1 MEILQT
7 HRPFSSN
14 TFKGT
19 NFRKKIHIMKILN
32 KNNFQKINNTFNKH
46 RPKTSLHL
54 LKEKS
59 NIFAKSNDNLDIVNL
74 MIKSSP
80 NQYNQKKINK
90 KLIVINPLYIRGTEE
105 NLKRPNFNE
114 NTEKVFYKYNL
125 LYGSNTNNL
134 IRTYSPKMRPLSS
147 SIKEF
152 NKKMKT
158 EDERNVAIFND
169 DEILQLVKARCQ
181 DIGIRLRENMIFKFK
196 TFINSKCR
204 NRCIELIDSY
214 LGINSI
220 KLISS
225 YIYRTDRIAR
235 LNLTKNNLGDQ
246 GIEILM
252 LAIKNTM
259 SLISLNITSNN
270 ITFKGGQ
277 IIFDSLSEQQSII
290 DLNISSIEGTNRNRL
305 TEIGLK
311 SIDGFFNKNNYIETL
326 NISGNSI
333 KDEGFCLLCK
343 SLNNNKVLLN
353 LDISNNE
360 IRNTGLIQG
369 LNFISFCKLCSLN
382 LGNNQLLDSGIKILS
397 NSLKFFPHLN
407 KLNISNCGFEFK
419 GFEYLIKSL
428 TMYKN
433 ISTLNISG
441 NILKHKDFVEI
452 KPYLETIAIR
462 NLNMTK
468 CALGNNAAFVLGECL
483 SINESLKK
491 LNISNNKI
499 SDKGFISFKNLFKS
513 NSSIES
519 FDCSQNLITDISAIN
534 FVKNMKYNH
543 TLKKINFFDNQLTN
557 NIGNAFIEILHTN
570 KTLRIINLFL
580 NRIQL
585 RIIDEINRIL
595 KINVEKEK
603 AKYVPDLHK
612 SVKNLKFNPEMFKF
626 YEKSIR
632 YKKLMQS
639 DLYKKL
645 KQDDK
650 HFSKLI
656 NIENKKIN
664 IKVNQKLS
672 IDSKITKTQNEIK
685 DILQNLGELEEG
697 LFEQEKEFEKKME
710 AEKKL
715 FKKYKDE
722 NELLTIEYNATKKS
736 YDDIIKET
744 LKKQQKVQEKLNIAQ
759 IAVNSKLKEI
769 NKRRE
774 ILSQLYDPDML
785 RPIKNES
792 NNNQIEMIK
801 ERLKKQ
807 GMSFMKKQTFNYSS
821 FNNFNNLT
829 SEQNNTVIS
838 TTTNENIL
846 TTNSG
851 NIDKNSIKKSILKKS
866 IKEKNK
872 K

>member
-1 MEILQT
+1 
-7 HRPFSSN
+7 
-14 TFKGT
+14 
-19 NFRKKIHIMKILN
+19 
-32 KNNFQKINNTFNKH
+32 
-46 RPKTSLHL
+46 
-54 LKEKS
+54 
-59 NIFAKSNDNLDIVNL
+59 
-74 MIKSSP
+74 
-80 NQYNQKKINK
+80 
-90 KLIVINPLYIRGTEE
+90 
-105 NLKRPNFNE
+105 
-114 NTEKVFYKYNL
+114 
-125 LYGSNTNNL
+125 
-134 IRTYSPKMRPLSS
+134 
-147 SIKEF
+147 
-152 NKKMKT
+152 
-158 EDERNVAIFND
+158 
-169 DEILQLVKARCQ
+169 
-181 DIGIRLRENMIFKFK
+181 
-196 TFINSKCR
+196 
-204 NRCIELIDSY
+204 
-214 LGINSI
+214 
-220 KLISS
+220 
-225 YIYRTDRIAR
+225 
-235 LNLTKNNLGDQ
+235 
-246 GIEILM
+246 
-252 LAIKNTM
+252 
-259 SLISLNITSNN
+259 
-270 ITFKGGQ
+270 
-277 IIFDSLSEQQSII
+277 
-290 DLNISSIEGTNRNRL
+290 
-305 TEIGLK
+305 
-311 SIDGFFNKNNYIETL
+311 
-326 NISGNSI
+326 
-333 KDEGFCLLCK
+333 
-343 SLNNNKVLLN
+343 
-353 LDISNNE
+353 
-360 IRNTGLIQG
+360 
-369 LNFISFCKLCSLN
+369 
-382 LGNNQLLDSGIKILS
+382 
-397 NSLKFFPHLN
+397 
-407 KLNISNCGFEFK
+407 
-419 GFEYLIKSL
+419 
-428 TMYKN
+428 
-433 ISTLNISG
+433 
-441 NILKHKDFVEI
+441 
-452 KPYLETIAIR
+452 
-462 NLNMTK
+462 
-468 CALGNNAAFVLGECL
+468 
-483 SINESLKK
+483 
-491 LNISNNKI
+491 
-499 SDKGFISFKNLFKS
+499 
-513 NSSIES
+513 
-519 FDCSQNLITDISAIN
+519 
-534 FVKNMKYNH
+534 MKYNH

-656 NIENKKIN
+656 NVENKKIN

-807 GMSFMKKQTFNYSS
+807 GMSFMKKSTFNYSS